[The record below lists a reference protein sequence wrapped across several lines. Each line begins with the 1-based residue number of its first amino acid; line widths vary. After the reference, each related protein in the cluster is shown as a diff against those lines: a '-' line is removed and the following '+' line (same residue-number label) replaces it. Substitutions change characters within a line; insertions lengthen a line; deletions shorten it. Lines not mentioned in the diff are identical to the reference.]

1 MAYPVFGWL
10 DIPIVDDEILWEIAQ
25 KEAKSRRGGWKWEDK
40 EWRQMAPV
48 MRRTSQCFLVK
59 ARSWSGVVSMTKT
72 SETLA
77 KTSLSHLGSFPMTIP
92 AIFLIGSLSNQGIT
106 QAIKRRDIHF
116 SIRYFRAIEENVALD
131 GSWMVSVAK
140 SPLLMCTQI
149 LKETYPRR
157 SERLT
162 WICL

>member
-1 MAYPVFGWL
+1 
-10 DIPIVDDEILWEIAQ
+10 
-25 KEAKSRRGGWKWEDK
+25 
-40 EWRQMAPV
+40 MAPV

-92 AIFLIGSLSNQGIT
+92 TIFLIGSLSNQGIT

-162 WICL
+162 